1 MNAAVIDKIR
11 KLRALASSAS
21 VHEAAAAA
29 AAAERL
35 IQEHNLTE
43 ASVQVETDGDGE
55 PVTHDVVADVGGV
68 RIVTWQSYLLHY
80 LGQAYQTCGF
90 FQRKR
95 GEGYVYKAYGRPAD
109 LATLRYQ
116 FAFFSAE
123 ITRLAALECK
133 GRGKTFANS
142 YRLGAVTAIAEAL
155 STVRRETR
163 ASAVS
168 SALVVVDRRAEL
180 AQEARD
186 NQNPD
191 IKTRSAS
198 TSRLD
203 GEAYAAGKRAGAR
216 INQRGQLGANG
227 AKLLGGGS

>member
-1 MNAAVIDKIR
+1 MSTAVIDRIR
-11 KLRALASSAS
+11 KLRALASSAN

-35 IQEHNLTE
+35 IQEHNLSE
-43 ASVQVETDGDGE
+43 ASVQVESEEE
-55 PVTHDVVADVGGV
+55 PVTHDVVADVGGF
-68 RIVTWQSYLLHY
+68 RIVTWQSHLLHY
-80 LGQAYQTCGF
+80 LGRAYQACGF

-142 YRLGAVTAIAEAL
+142 YRLGAVAAIAEAL
-155 STVRRETR
+155 STVQRETR
-163 ASAVS
+163 AEASS
-168 SALVVVDRRAEL
+168 SALVVVDRRTDL
-180 AQEARD
+180 AREARD

-191 IKTRSAS
+191 IKTRATSA
-198 TSRLD
+198 SRLD

-216 INQRGQLGANG
+216 INQRGQLGASG
-227 AKLLGGGS
+227 TRLLGGGS